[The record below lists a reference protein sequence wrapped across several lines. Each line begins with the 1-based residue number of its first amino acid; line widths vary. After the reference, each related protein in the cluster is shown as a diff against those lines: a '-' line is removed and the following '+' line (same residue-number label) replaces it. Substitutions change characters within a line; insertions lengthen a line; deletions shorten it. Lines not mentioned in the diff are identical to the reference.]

1 MKKKAAQYLTTI
13 FYNHVD
19 AKSFPSGFVRE
30 NQIRK
35 KISSMVTEYCK
46 AHLPTFALDI
56 SDISEEIWSDWQR
69 FGILSK
75 EQDEFA
81 GNYYYLKKDELEK
94 YREVHLRDNVIL
106 ERANRFG
113 AGFFKDAL
121 RGIVAAESGENTA
134 NDGEASLKIAAENEP
149 TAIASDRIV
158 SFSDNQPEI
167 AAIRSEIA
175 LVREEIRGNNEAGSE
190 LGDAREVIDLELEIA
205 DEILS
210 KKSFRLKSL
219 VGWLLPALTYL
230 ADKFA
235 SGAIGEG
242 AKKLISL
249 LLSLN

>member
-1 MKKKAAQYLTTI
+1 M
-13 FYNHVD
+13 
-19 AKSFPSGFVRE
+19 
-30 NQIRK
+30 
-35 KISSMVTEYCK
+35 ISDYCK

-56 SDISEEIWSDWQR
+56 SDLAEEVWSDWQR
-69 FGILSK
+69 FGIVSK
-75 EQDEFA
+75 EEDEFA
-81 GNYYYLKKDELEK
+81 GFYYSLSKNELEK
-94 YREVHLRDNVIL
+94 FREVQLRDNFIL

-113 AGFFKDAL
+113 GGFFKEAL
-121 RGIVAAESGENTA
+121 RGIVAAESGKSDE
-134 NDGEASLKIAAENEP
+134 DEGEASSEVAAVNEP

-158 SFSDNQPEI
+158 SFNDNQAEI
-167 AAIRSEIA
+167 AEIRSEIA
-175 LVREEIRGNNEAGSE
+175 LVRDEIRGNNEAGSE

-235 SGAIGEG
+235 SGAIGEA

>member
-1 MKKKAAQYLTTI
+1 MKKGAAQYLATI

-19 AKSFPSGFVRE
+19 VKSFPSGFARE

-35 KISSMVTEYCK
+35 KISSMMTEYCK
-46 AHLPTFALDI
+46 IYLSTFSLNVSDI
-56 SDISEEIWSDWQR
+56 SDEIWNDWQR

-75 EQDEFA
+75 EEDEFA
-81 GNYYYLKKDELEK
+81 GAYYYLKKDELEK
-94 YREVHLRDNVIL
+94 YRDVYLRDNSIL

-113 AGFFKDAL
+113 TGFFKDAL
-121 RGIVAAESGENTA
+121 RGIVAAESGENGI
-134 NDGEASLKIAAENEP
+134 NDGEAPLEIAAENEP

-158 SFSDNQPEI
+158 SFSDNQLEI

-219 VGWLLPALTYL
+219 VGWLLPALRYL

-235 SGAIGEG
+235 SGAIGEA

-249 LLSLN
+249 LISLN